1 MVRFMKAWMLVLA
14 ALLAMPAAI
23 VWAQADNST
32 PASTTG
38 TATKD
43 DSKSEEEDSSSF
55 FPGVRGISGA
65 ELERIIRERE
75 ARQAEEERK
84 ARRYADNRQNNKDGE
99 EKKPSS
105 TTTEKKPSEP
115 PKMPTPAPTPAPV
128 KTEVVKEPPLSK
140 EAAEFMRKQKLAA
153 SRVEYYLP
161 KAADIRADADKVASA
176 NDSEELIQYIL
187 QYTKRTNEETQAYV
201 NNLSLPVAVYQ
212 YLFDQCQQGLVRD
225 RKSRP
230 ADLTPTAT
238 AQADACV
245 KQFKAGRTACLLA
258 SAELYT
264 RMRKLEAAEAIFAV
278 LLKEN
283 PKDEALNKSHQA
295 FVAVKTA
302 EKPTTPPGV
311 RTGGGGSGS
320 RGRDT
325 DENGE
330 PLTPAESF
338 AKKYSR

>member
-1 MVRFMKAWMLVLA
+1 MTRWLKAWTLVLA
-14 ALLAMPAAI
+14 ALLALPVAGA
-23 VWAQADNST
+23 WAQAADPA

-38 TATKD
+38 AATKD
-43 DSKSEEEDSSSF
+43 EAKSEEEDSSSF

-65 ELERIIRERE
+65 ELERIVRERE

-84 ARRYADNRQNNKDGE
+84 ARRYAENRQNNKDGE
-99 EKKPSS
+99 EKKTSGTD
-105 TTTEKKPSEP
+105 TTKKPVEP
-115 PKMPTPAPTPAPV
+115 PKMPAPTPAPTPV

-140 EAAEFMRKQKLAA
+140 EAAEFMKKQKLAA

-161 KAADIRADADKVASA
+161 KAADIRADADKAASA
-176 NDSEELIQYIL
+176 NNNEELIQYIL
-187 QYTKRTNEETQAYV
+187 QFTKRTNEETQAYV

-212 YLFDQCQQGLVRD
+212 YLFDQCQQGLIRD

-230 ADLTPTAT
+230 TDLPPTAT
-238 AQADACV
+238 TQADACV
-245 KQFKAGRTACLLA
+245 KLFKSGRTVCLLA

-264 RMRKLEAAEAIFAV
+264 RMRKLDAAEAIYAV

-283 PKDEALNKSHQA
+283 PKDEAINKSHQA

-311 RTGGGGSGS
+311 RTGGGGSGN
-320 RGRDT
+320 RARDT

-330 PLTPAESF
+330 PLTPAESYT
-338 AKKYSR
+338 KKYSR